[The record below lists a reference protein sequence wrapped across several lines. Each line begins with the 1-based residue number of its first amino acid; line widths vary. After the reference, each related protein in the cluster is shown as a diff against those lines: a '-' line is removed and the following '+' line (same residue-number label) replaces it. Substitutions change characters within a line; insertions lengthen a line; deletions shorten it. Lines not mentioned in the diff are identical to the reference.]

1 MDYWNILQIKPT
13 VDIKIIK
20 RAYAKKLKS
29 KPPEDNPEFFQIL
42 REAYENALKNAKYIK
57 EVKSTNTISE
67 EKSTSYEN
75 NSTLNAEGT
84 PSYNK
89 FIEKDTAIKPEALID
104 KFMNKVDELYNNFFM
119 RIDINN
125 WKLLLEDKNFW
136 YIGIHEKLS
145 FNMLNFLASHYN
157 LPRKIWVLL
166 DTYFDWANQIDNLY
180 KYFNKNF
187 VNYIIGEITC
197 PFELRYDFF
206 KKDYECDYD
215 KFISFRNDAYFAL
228 TDNNFGKAKI
238 SLDSAMNLF
247 KNDPDLVRM
256 FGTYYLKVSDYENA
270 EAYFKHLIEIAPKEI
285 DGYLNR
291 GFLLLKLSKVNEAY
305 YDFEEALNL
314 YPDNLQALKGLAKC
328 YYELNKLLESKLLY
342 EQVSEECPYDIDAKM
357 SIIEINVKLMKKYKA
372 DLTNNP
378 TSMNIIYKLADAYF
392 ELNYFEKCYKL
403 IKNTSKILNLNSE
416 LYLLLAKASL
426 NMKNKE
432 EALKYLDEALAIAYK
447 EEKNGYEIL
456 FKLGVVNYELKNY
469 DVAIKNLKLALKINE
484 YDAEALY
491 YLAEAYRY
499 KDEEPKALPF
509 INKAIS
515 IDSSKWLYY
524 STRSLIYYE
533 LKNFKESLA
542 DHKIVVTNVHDFSS
556 AWYRKGYCHL
566 QLSQYNEA
574 IDSFETALDWN
585 DTRHKDI
592 NLRLA
597 LCYFKLANFETAIR
611 YIKIHCKNNSKDPF
625 GFILAGDI
633 YRAMNSIVEAEKAYH
648 YALELKP
655 SSLKMLKLLSYISL
669 NRKNYEN
676 AFRYFKRLLS
686 TAQDNKE
693 DTSKLDL
700 KIDVLYS
707 YLSMISYELGDI
719 TNSHYYAK
727 LALKMSPSNADYK
740 NYCKYI
746 FHNKIS
752 KLLPFLGSK
761 EASKQNWPFE
771 NPPKYNPLPN
781 LNINMGGNYAKN
793 L

>member
-67 EKSTSYEN
+67 GKFTSYEN
-75 NSTLNAEGT
+75 NSTLNTEST

-89 FIEKDTAIKPEALID
+89 FIEKDTAIKPETLID

-145 FNMLNFLASHYN
+145 FNMLNFLAYHYN
-157 LPRKIWVLL
+157 LPRKIWTLL

-180 KYFNKNF
+180 KYFNENF

-228 TDNNFGKAKI
+228 TDNNLEKAKI

-291 GFLLLKLSKVNEAY
+291 GFLLLKLSKINEAY

-342 EQVSEECPYDIDAKM
+342 EQVSEECPYDIDAKI

-372 DLTNNP
+372 DLTKNP
-378 TSMNIIYKLADAYF
+378 TSLEIIYKLADTYF
-392 ELNYFEKCYKL
+392 ELDYFEKCYEF
-403 IKNTSKILNLNSE
+403 IKNADKFSVLNSE
-416 LYLLLAKASL
+416 LYLLLANASSKI
-426 NMKNKE
+426 NNKK
-432 EALKYLDEALAIAYK
+432 EALKYLDKALAIAYN
-447 EEKNGYEIL
+447 EGKNGYEIL

-484 YDAEALY
+484 YDAEVLH
-491 YLAEAYRY
+491 YLAEAYRW
-499 KDEEPKALPF
+499 KDEDSKALTF

-524 STRSLIYYE
+524 SSRALLHYE
-533 LKNFKESLA
+533 LKNFKESLE
-542 DHKIVVTNVHDFSS
+542 DHKIVLFNKSNFSD
-556 AWYRKGYCHL
+556 AWYRRGYCHL
-566 QLSQYNEA
+566 QLSQYSEA
-574 IDSFETALDWN
+574 ISSFETAIDWG
-585 DTRHKDI
+585 TGYKDV

-597 LCYFKLANFETAIR
+597 LCHFKLENFKAAIR
-611 YIKIHCKNNSKDPF
+611 CIKHHCKDNSKDPF

-633 YRAMNSIVEAEKAYH
+633 YRAINNTAEAEKAY
-648 YALELKP
+648 YNALELKP
-655 SSLKMLKLLSYISL
+655 SSLKILKLLSYISL
-669 NRKNYEN
+669 NSKNYEN

-693 DTSKLDL
+693 DASKLDL

-719 TNSHYYAK
+719 SNSHYYAK
-727 LALKMSPSNADYK
+727 LALKFSPSNTDYK
-740 NYCKYI
+740 NYCI
-746 FHNKIS
+746 FLFRNRVS
-752 KLLPFLGSK
+752 KLLPFLSSKKASK
-761 EASKQNWPFE
+761 ENWPFE
-771 NPPKYNPLPN
+771 NPPKYNSLPH
-781 LNINMGGNYAKN
+781 LNVSIGGNYAKN

>member
-1 MDYWNILQIKPT
+1 MDYWNILEIEPT

-57 EVKSTNTISE
+57 EVKSANTISE

-75 NSTLNAEGT
+75 NSTLNTEST
-84 PSYNK
+84 PSYND
-89 FIEKDTAIKPEALID
+89 FIENDTTVKPEDLID
-104 KFMNKVDELYNNFFM
+104 NFMNKVDKLYNNFFM

-157 LPRKIWVLL
+157 LPRKIWALL

-215 KFISFRNDAYFAL
+215 KFISFRSDAYFAL
-228 TDNNFGKAKI
+228 TDNNLEKAKI

-247 KNDPDLVRM
+247 KDDPDLVRM
-256 FGTYYLKVSDYENA
+256 FGKYYLKVSDYENA
-270 EAYFKHLIEIAPKEI
+270 EVHFKHLIEIAPKEI

-291 GFLLLKLSKVNEAY
+291 GFLLLKLSKINEAY

-328 YYELNKLLESKLLY
+328 YYELNRLLESKLLY

-378 TSMNIIYKLADAYF
+378 TSLNIIYKLADTYF
-392 ELNYFEKCYKL
+392 ELDYFEKCYEF
-403 IKNTSKILNLNSE
+403 IKNADKFSVLNSE
-416 LYLLLAKASL
+416 LYLLLANASS
-426 NMKNKE
+426 NINNKK
-432 EALKYLDEALAIAYK
+432 EALKYLDKALAIAYN
-447 EEKNGYEIL
+447 EGKNGYAIL
-456 FKLGVVNYELKNY
+456 FKLGVINYELKNY

-484 YDAEALY
+484 YDAEVLY
-491 YLAEAYRY
+491 YLAEAYRW
-499 KDEEPKALPF
+499 KDEDPKALTF

-524 STRSLIYYE
+524 SSRALLHYE
-533 LKNFKESLA
+533 LKNFKESLE
-542 DHKIVVTNVHDFSS
+542 DHKIVLFNKSNFSD

-566 QLSQYNEA
+566 QLSQYSEA
-574 IDSFETALDWN
+574 IGSFETAIDWGT
-585 DTRHKDI
+585 DYKDV

-597 LCYFKLANFETAIR
+597 LCHFKLENFKAAIR
-611 YIKIHCKNNSKDPF
+611 CINHHCKDNSKDPF
-625 GFILAGDI
+625 GFIVAGDI
-633 YRAMNSIVEAEKAYH
+633 YRAINKAAEAEKAY
-648 YALELKP
+648 YNALELKP
-655 SSLKMLKLLSYISL
+655 NSLKILKLLSYVSL
-669 NRKNYEN
+669 NSKNYEN
-676 AFRYFKRLLS
+676 AFRYFKGLLS
-686 TAQDNKE
+686 AVQDNKE
-693 DTSKLDL
+693 NADKLDL

-719 TNSHYYAK
+719 SNSHYYAK
-727 LALKMSPSNADYK
+727 LALKASPSNADYK
-740 NYCKYI
+740 NYCIYL
-746 FHNKIS
+746 FRNRVS

-761 EASKQNWPFE
+761 KTLKENWPFE
-771 NPPKYNPLPN
+771 NPPKYNSLPH
-781 LNINMGGNYAKN
+781 LNVSIGGNYAKN